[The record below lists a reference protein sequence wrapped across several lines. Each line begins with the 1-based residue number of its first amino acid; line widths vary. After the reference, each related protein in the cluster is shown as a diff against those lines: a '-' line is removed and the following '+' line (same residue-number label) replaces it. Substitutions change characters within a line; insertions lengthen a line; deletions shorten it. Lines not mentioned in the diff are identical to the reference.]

1 MQKVGTIACPCNP
14 RLRDTEGRNRLG
26 WAVCGLEA
34 QVTWISFL
42 LSAEQPHLT
51 ELLRHI
57 KSERMEAGMVAHTF
71 NPRI

>member
-51 ELLRHI
+51 ELLRHV
-57 KSERMEAGMVAHTF
+57 KSEGWKPA
-71 NPRI
+71 